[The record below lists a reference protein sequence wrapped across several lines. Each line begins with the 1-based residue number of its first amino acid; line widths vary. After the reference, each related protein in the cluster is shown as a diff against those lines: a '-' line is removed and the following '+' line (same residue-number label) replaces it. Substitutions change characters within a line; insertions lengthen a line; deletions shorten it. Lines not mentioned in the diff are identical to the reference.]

1 MIYSILCFFSIFF
14 VLLSSF
20 FFCFFFFFND
30 TATTEIYTS
39 DTLFPY
45 TTLFRSS
52 AAQALSYVAIGQ
64 FVAEF
69 HVARL
74 LVAGEVLARVR
85 LDLLGRQRRILL
97 DDDQLDRLAGLLVR
111 YADGSHLEHA
121 GHHRDDVLDLVG
133 VHVESRYQDHVLLAV
148 DDVEEAFLV
157 HLRHV
162 AGVQPAVGVDD
173 LCGVL
178 GAVPVALHHLRALDA
193 QFAHFAHREH
203 RAVFVLDAGIGGRHW
218 QADRAVVFGQVHRV
232 DAGRGRGFGQAVGF
246 DQGHAGDLLPALGH
260 RALHRHAAAE
270 RQAQVRE
277 VDLLEAGRVEQAVEQ
292 RGGGGDCGERHIRPR
307 SEEDTS

>member
-52 AAQALSYVAIGQ
+52 AAQELAHVALGQ

-97 DDDQLDRLAGLLVR
+97 DDDQLDSLAGLLVR

-121 GHHRDDVLDLVG
+121 GHHRDDALDPVG
-133 VHVESRYQDHVLLAV
+133 IHVESRHQAHVLLAV
-148 DDVEEAFLV
+148 DDVEEALLV
-157 HLRHV
+157 HLRPV
-162 AGVQPAVGVDD
+162 AGVQPAVGVDG

-178 GAVPVALHHLRALDA
+178 GAVPGALRPLRALA
-193 QFAHFAHREH
+193 APFAPFSTQEQRP
-203 RAVFVLDAGIGGRHW
+203 VFVLDASIGGRPW
-218 QADRAVVFGQVHRV
+218 PDEP
-232 DAGRGRGFGQAVGF
+232 D
-246 DQGHAGDLLPALGH
+246 D
-260 RALHRHAAAE
+260 
-270 RQAQVRE
+270 
-277 VDLLEAGRVEQAVEQ
+277 
-292 RGGGGDCGERHIRPR
+292 
-307 SEEDTS
+307 